1 MPFRDVIGHERPQ
14 KILRAAFEHDRV
26 AHAYLFHGEER
37 IGKRLVAIAF
47 AQALSCDS
55 PPPSEPDACGA
66 CRACRQ
72 IEARSYPDFFMIEPD
87 REQAPSTQPVLSPSK
102 RSGQA
107 HPQIKIEQVRELE
120 EQIVYRP
127 LVGPRKICLI
137 DEADRMTPAAA
148 NALLKTLEEPPGH
161 SLFLLVTSR
170 PFALPAT
177 IRSRCQGIP
186 FVTPPR
192 GQVEAAL
199 VTRRGLSVPDA
210 RFLTLLTEA
219 RIGEAMEA
227 DLETIRAAHSEFAT
241 LTSPAFLRS
250 PAEVLTAAEILHK
263 SDRAAEALNWI
274 ARWSHDLLLVKIGA
288 GVEHLLNPERLSELR
303 EAASQIEVDGVLD
316 LLEELERIERAETR
330 NINLQL
336 ALETVL
342 LRLGD
347 VLAGQSPVQVPAPK

>member
-1 MPFRDVIGHERPQ
+1 MPFRDVIGHERP
-14 KILRAAFEHDRV
+14 KMILRAAIEHDRV
-26 AHAYLFHGEER
+26 AHAYLFHGEEQ

-47 AQALSCDS
+47 AQALSCES
-55 PPPSEPDACGA
+55 PSRSEPDACGT

-72 IEARSYPDFFMIEPD
+72 VESRSYPDFFVIEPD
-87 REQAPSTQPVLSPSK
+87 REQAN
-102 RSGQA
+102 
-107 HPQIKIEQVRELE
+107 PQIKIEQVRELE
-120 EQIVYRP
+120 DQIVYRP
-127 LVGPRKICLI
+127 LVSSRKICLI

-177 IRSRCQGIP
+177 IRSRCHGIQ

-192 GQVEAAL
+192 RQVEAAL
-199 VTRRGLSVPDA
+199 MARRGLSAPDA
-210 RFLTLLTEA
+210 RLLTLLTDA
-219 RIGEAMEA
+219 RIGEAMET
-227 DLETIRAAHSEFAT
+227 DLEAIRTAHNEFGA

-274 ARWSHDLLLVKIGA
+274 ARWSRDLLLVKAGA
-288 GVEHLLNPERLSELR
+288 DVEHLLNPERLSELR

-316 LLEELERIERAETR
+316 LLEELERIERAGTR

-342 LRLGD
+342 LRLRD

>member
-1 MPFRDVIGHERPQ
+1 MPFRDVIGHERP
-14 KILRAAFEHDRV
+14 KMILRAATEHDRV

-47 AQALSCDS
+47 AQALSCES
-55 PPPSEPDACGA
+55 PSRSEPDACGT

-72 IEARSYPDFFMIEPD
+72 VKSRAYPDFFVIEPD
-87 REQAPSTQPVLSPSK
+87 REQAPST

-107 HPQIKIEQVRELE
+107 NPQIKIEQVRELE
-120 EQIVYRP
+120 DQIVYRP

-177 IRSRCQGIP
+177 IRSRCHSIQ

-192 GQVEAAL
+192 RQVEAAL
-199 VTRRGLSVPDA
+199 TARRGLSAPDA
-210 RFLTLLTEA
+210 RLLTLLTDA
-219 RIGEAMEA
+219 RIGEAMET
-227 DLETIRAAHSEFAT
+227 DLEAIRTAHNEFGA

-274 ARWSHDLLLVKIGA
+274 ARWSRDLLLVKVGA
-288 GVEHLLNPERLSELR
+288 DVEHLLNPERLSELR
-303 EAASQIEVDGVLD
+303 EAASRIEVDGVLD
-316 LLEELERIERAETR
+316 LLDELERIERAGTR

-342 LRLGD
+342 LRLRD